1 MKDREYKDAWQEL
14 KETLMQKYPEFCYK
28 ADVSN
33 GDWEKGFLLMTID
46 ILQYMDSLDNTNEF
60 SNLLSDL
67 EDNQND

>member
-14 KETLMQKYPEFCYK
+14 KETLMQKYLEFCYK

-67 EDNQND
+67 EDK